1 MNAKK
6 CDRCKK
12 LYEEYMG
19 QAKDANDIQ
28 LWVHSDECY
37 SALGV
42 EQALF
47 IWGSR
52 RIDLC
57 PDCMESFK
65 NWLKEG
71 ERA

>member
-12 LYEEYMG
+12 LYEDY
-19 QAKDANDIQ
+19 
-28 LWVHSDECY
+28 SDEETGSNAIRLMCRK
-37 SALGV
+37 V
-42 EQALF
+42 EGILF
-47 IWGSR
+47 GNEFF
-52 RIDLC
+52 DLC
-57 PDCMESFK
+57 HACMESFK

>member
-12 LYEEYMG
+12 LYEDYRDKETRGNAVRLVYRS
-19 QAKDANDIQ
+19 DDYSTANIE
-28 LWVHSDECY
+28 H
-37 SALGV
+37 
-42 EQALF
+42 
-47 IWGSR
+47 
-52 RIDLC
+52 IDLC
-57 PDCMESFK
+57 PACMESFK

>member
-12 LYEEYMG
+12 LYEDYR
-19 QAKDANDIQ
+19 
-28 LWVHSDECY
+28 DE
-37 SALGV
+37 
-42 EQALF
+42 ET
-47 IWGSR
+47 GSNAIRLMR
-52 RIDLC
+52 RKAGESLLMNEFFDLC
-57 PDCMESFK
+57 PACMESFK